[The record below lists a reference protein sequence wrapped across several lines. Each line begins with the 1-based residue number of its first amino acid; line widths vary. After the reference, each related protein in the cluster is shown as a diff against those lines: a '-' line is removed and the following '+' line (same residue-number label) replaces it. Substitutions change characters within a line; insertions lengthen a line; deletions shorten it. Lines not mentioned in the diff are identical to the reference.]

1 MGNRR
6 VQNPCT
12 ERCLG
17 LDSYSVVCRIHGVS
31 LYDLCNLQ
39 LHGYTAVS
47 YVELVT
53 CDIRSISALVSW
65 ILPINSTSDLF
76 SFSAK
81 ISLLVGHSYPASAE
95 CYDSS
100 PCLKDL
106 LNIIFILTFIIS
118 EFFFF
123 LPVYRS
129 TVEAPNRYLNNL
141 RKKR

>member
-1 MGNRR
+1 M
-6 VQNPCT
+6 
-12 ERCLG
+12 
-17 LDSYSVVCRIHGVS
+17 
-31 LYDLCNLQ
+31 
-39 LHGYTAVS
+39 
-47 YVELVT
+47 ELVT